1 MGMRFA
7 EQSALAEVF
16 SPMNRL
22 EIDGKEP
29 LIAEYEGKAILD
41 IALWEAG
48 PKARLSGKAAVVE
61 WTYSLALSI
70 VR

>member
-1 MGMRFA
+1 MRSA
-7 EQSALAEVF
+7 EHLALVEVLL
-16 SPMNRL
+16 PVNRL

-29 LIAEYEGKAILD
+29 LIAEYEGKAIPD

-48 PKARLSGKAAVVE
+48 PNARLSGKAAVVE

>member
-1 MGMRFA
+1 
-7 EQSALAEVF
+7 
-16 SPMNRL
+16 MNRL

-29 LIAEYEGKAILD
+29 LIAEYEGKAIPD
-41 IALWEAG
+41 SALWEAG